1 MRLMPYGLRTA
12 LLLVLLALPAAVSSG
27 PALAAPPDRSDLRHH
42 TATQISRFLAS
53 FYGDHGPTAYDRA
66 YRVSQV
72 LKDKQAATPE
82 VDVLLCS
89 QNRPLDVGIG
99 PVTVAQSAGVGWAT
113 VTAHWSADATDTF
126 TAYVRLDSLPIRLDD
141 VICAG

>member
-1 MRLMPYGLRTA
+1 MRLTPYGPRSA
-12 LLLVLLALPAAVSSG
+12 LLLVLLALPAALACG
-27 PALAAPPDRSDLRHH
+27 PALAAPPDRGAARHH
-42 TATQISRFLAS
+42 TATQISRFLGS
-53 FYGDHGPTAYDRA
+53 FYGDHGPTAYDRE

-72 LKDKQAATPE
+72 LKDKQAATPDA
-82 VDVLLCS
+82 DVLLCS
-89 QNRPLDVGIG
+89 QNRPLDVAVG

-113 VTAHWSADATDTF
+113 VTTHWSADATDTF